1 MSKYIIPEKFKEG
14 FEDLITF
21 KEELFDK
28 LVRFF
33 SEVKIGTG
41 PVEFSKE
48 LKEHFPNQANL
59 NLSQVLYSFGSLL
72 NNKAEISNI
81 ELAKELTEAFNELSS
96 EKINNDLLN
105 ARLCSLFQA
114 SNNLKITVKA
124 LELLKENDNVYTDSR
139 ILSDVR
145 MIFNEDL
152 TEDNNCAL
160 IMHNLR
166 LNYLSNNEEKE
177 FYISLDLNDLKKLQ
191 KTINRAIEKDETIK
205 NINNNL
211 QFIYINE

>member
-1 MSKYIIPEKFKEG
+1 MIPDKFKEG
-14 FEDLITF
+14 FEDLITI
-21 KEELFDK
+21 EEDFFEK
-28 LVRFF
+28 LVQVF

-41 PVEFSKE
+41 PIEFSEEMK
-48 LKEHFPNQANL
+48 ANL
-59 NLSQVLYSFGSLL
+59 PDQATSNLSQVLYSFGSLL
-72 NNKAEISNI
+72 NNKAEISNS
-81 ELAKELTEAFNELSS
+81 ELAKELTEAYDELN
-96 EKINNDLLN
+96 NNDLLYK
-105 ARLCSLFQA
+105 RLCSLFEA
-114 SNNLKITVKA
+114 ANNLKITVKA
-124 LELLKENDNVYTDSR
+124 LELLKENDNVYIGSR
-139 ILSDVR
+139 VLSDVR
-145 MIFNEDL
+145 MILSEEL
-152 TEDNNCAL
+152 TGNDNCAL